1 MATFRDRF
9 AETITEEDIER
20 TRRDRL
26 AHLAQERARM
36 EMANRLGID
45 AEYLGTLQDQA
56 NNQIQSQMPNQSE
69 LTIDPIELTIPRQQ
83 QPRYQSGF
91 DGQMIRQGTVVPPQ
105 TNTTGLSLLG
115 ENATSLANDIV
126 NRRRNRISNQPQ
138 ASMPTSSANNPV
150 MTGILQALSG
160 NTGMVTGSPSGY
172 LPEMI
177 RAQSQ
182 QPQID
187 REAGVDYRSG
197 SPDGY
202 ISAMENASMNPT
214 RFSGLLGQPGV
225 EQRQISGARRD
236 VVDMSNPIPID
247 PVRPDVQYIEENQN
261 IDQYALG
268 QEESKLGLKPGGGT
282 GLKSDLID
290 YAKDGSGAVLYNG
303 QNTGLTADELN
314 EAQQRLSGNYGS
326 QDHYQKTFGNK
337 EFLLA
342 VALGLNSLSTFPNQ
356 QWGKF
361 LEGQMQSIQKRK
373 GAIDGAN
380 WLLSKGRRDLAEA
393 VATGALDFDKA
404 YAEFTKKPEETFR
417 ELTAE
422 EYKAMGHDPLT
433 SGRIQ
438 VSETTGKL
446 SGFGS
451 KAPVTNINVGD
462 KVSDEMGKLLVEGDV
477 EVYRNAPKAARRVS
491 DLNNTADAIIRGA
504 VSEGKEGFETGPF
517 AEFRKSVDSFL
528 VGFGNRDEKVVNR
541 LNDAQLIDATLG
553 ADVFGAI
560 GELGIGARGLDTP
573 NEREFLRQ
581 VLTGT
586 TQTTPAALLY
596 MTYLR
601 QKIQKG
607 IIDTYNEYLD
617 SGVYGKYKESRNM
630 QKVQSPPTIF
640 VDEKGKPKEFNSFK
654 EMQEWLADQK
664 AQYSESTTTQGVGTV
679 TKDGIE
685 YEIEEVQ

>member
-69 LTIDPIELTIPRQQ
+69 LTIDPIELTIPSQP

-105 TNTTGLSLLG
+105 PNTTGLSLLG

-126 NRRRNRISNQPQ
+126 NRRRNRISNQSQ

-172 LPEMI
+172 SPEMI

-303 QNTGLTADELN
+303 ENTGVTADELN
-314 EAQQRLSGNYGS
+314 EAHQRLSGNYGS
-326 QDHYQKTFGNK
+326 QDHYQKTFGNQ

-342 VALGLNSLSTFPNQ
+342 LAIGLNSLSTFPNQ
-356 QWGKF
+356 QWGQF
-361 LEGQMQSIQKRK
+361 LQGQMQSIQKRK

-380 WLLSKGRRDLAEA
+380 WLLSKGRKDLAEA

-404 YAEFTKKPEETFR
+404 YAEFTKKPESKYR

-438 VSETTGKL
+438 IDEITGKL

-451 KAPVTNINVGD
+451 KAPVTNITVGSGSKERD
-462 KVSDEMGKLLVEGDV
+462 KVFAQKYTEYVEKIPGQVQQINTLRDV
-477 EVYRNAPKAARRVS
+477 
-491 DLNNTADAIIRGA
+491 LNSLEDGTI
-504 VSEGKEGFETGPF
+504 ETG
-517 AEFRKSVDSFL
+517 L
-528 VGFGNRDEKVVNR
+528 VQGSLPEWAGILLYPNSI
-541 LNDAQLIDATLG
+541 DAQNRVAGIVQQTLRETLG
-553 ADVFGAI
+553 AQF
-560 GELGIGARGLDTP
+560 T
-573 NEREFLRQ
+573 EREGNNLLKRAWNLSLPTEVNIRNTRDLLEKAIAFTEERMAQ
-581 VLTGT
+581 VAYFETNGT
-586 TQTTPAALLY
+586 LDGYNSEGLIKARNELMKIKDALVAPLS
-596 MTYLR
+596 
-601 QKIQKG
+601 
-607 IIDTYNEYLD
+607 D
-617 SGVYGKYKESRNM
+617 KE
-630 QKVQSPPTIF
+630 
-640 VDEKGKPKEFNSFK
+640 KE
-654 EMQEWLADQK
+654 
-664 AQYSESTTTQGVGTV
+664 AQQDLEDAE
-679 TKDGIE
+679 KDGVRIRVRR
-685 YEIEEVQ
+685 IN

>member
-1 MATFRDRF
+1 MATFRDSF
-9 AETITEEDIER
+9 AETITEEDLR
-20 TRRDRL
+20 RNRRDRL

-69 LTIDPIELTIPRQQ
+69 LTIDPIELTIPSQP

-105 TNTTGLSLLG
+105 PNTTGLSLLG

-126 NRRRNRISNQPQ
+126 NRRRNRISSERQATNQSP

-160 NTGMVTGSPSGY
+160 GNEMVTGSPAGY
-172 LPEMI
+172 SPEMI

-187 REAGVDYRSG
+187 REAGVAYRSG

-202 ISAMENASMNPT
+202 ISPMENASMNPT

-247 PVRPDVQYIEENQN
+247 PVRPDVQYIQENQN
-261 IDQYALG
+261 IDQYGLG

-282 GLKSDLID
+282 GLKSPLID
-290 YAKDGSGAVLYNG
+290 YAKDGSGDVLYNG
-303 QNTGLTADELN
+303 QNTGVKADELN

-326 QDHYQKTFGNK
+326 QDHYQKTFGNQ

-342 VALGLNSLSTFPNQ
+342 LAIGLNSLSTFPNQ
-356 QWGKF
+356 QWGQF
-361 LEGQMQSIQKRK
+361 LQGQMQSIQKRK

-404 YAEFTKKPEETFR
+404 YAEFTKKPESKYR

-438 VSETTGKL
+438 IDEITGKL
-446 SGFGS
+446 SGFGT
-451 KAPVTNINVGD
+451 KAPVTNINMPAGPKKRDEVFGA
-462 KVSDEMGKLLVEGDV
+462 KVPEYLEKIPGQVQQINTLRDV
-477 EVYRNAPKAARRVS
+477 LNALE
-491 DLNNTADAIIRGA
+491 DGTI
-504 VSEGKEGFETGPF
+504 ETGLLQGTLPEWAGIYLF
-517 AEFRKSVDSFL
+517 PTSVDAQ
-528 VGFGNRDEKVVNR
+528 NRVAGIVQQTLRE
-541 LNDAQLIDATLG
+541 TLG
-553 ADVFGAI
+553 AQF
-560 GELGIGARGLDTP
+560 T
-573 NEREFLRQ
+573 EREGNNLLKRAWNLSLPTEINIRNTRTLLEKAIAFTDERMAQ
-581 VLTGT
+581 VDWFMKHDSLDGYNSDALDKARNELDKIKRELIAPLT
-586 TQTTPAALLY
+586 
-596 MTYLR
+596 
-601 QKIQKG
+601 
-607 IIDTYNEYLD
+607 D
-617 SGVYGKYKESRNM
+617 KE
-630 QKVQSPPTIF
+630 K
-640 VDEKGKPKEFNSFK
+640 
-654 EMQEWLADQK
+654 K
-664 AQYSESTTTQGVGTV
+664 AQENLEDAE
-679 TKDGIE
+679 KDGVRIRVRR
-685 YEIEEVQ
+685 IN

>member
-1 MATFRDRF
+1 MATFRDSF
-9 AETITEEDIER
+9 AETITEEDLR
-20 TRRDRL
+20 RNRRDRL

-45 AEYLGTLQDQA
+45 AEYLGTLRDQA
-56 NNQIQSQMPNQSE
+56 DNQIQNQMPNE
-69 LTIDPIELTIPRQQ
+69 LTIDPIELTIPSQP

-105 TNTTGLSLLG
+105 PNTTGLSLLG

-126 NRRRNRISNQPQ
+126 NRRRNRISNQSQ

-150 MTGILQALSG
+150 MTGILQALSQPQSVQ
-160 NTGMVTGSPSGY
+160 NVTGSPAGY
-172 LPEMI
+172 SPEMI

-182 QPQID
+182 QPRID

-197 SPDGY
+197 SPAGY
-202 ISAMENASMNPT
+202 MSAMENESMNPT

-225 EQRQISGARRD
+225 EQRQISGAPRD
-236 VVDMSNPIPID
+236 VVDRSNPIPID
-247 PVRPDVQYIEENQN
+247 PVMAPVQYIEENQN
-261 IDQYALG
+261 IDQYGLG
-268 QEESKLGLKPGGGT
+268 EEESRLGLKPGGGV

-290 YAKDGSGAVLYNG
+290 YAKDGSGDVLYNG
-303 QNTGLTADELN
+303 QNTGVKADELN

-326 QDHYQKTFGNK
+326 QDHYQKTFGNQ

-342 VALGLNSLSTFPNQ
+342 LAIGLNSLSTFPNQ
-356 QWGKF
+356 QWGQF
-361 LEGQMQSIQKRK
+361 LQGQMQSIQKRK

-393 VATGALDFDKA
+393 VATGTLDFDKA

-422 EYKAMGHDPLT
+422 EYKAIGHDPIT
-433 SGRIQ
+433 GGRIQ
-438 VSETTGKL
+438 VSETTGL
-446 SGFGS
+446 RRGGS
-451 KAPVTNINVGD
+451 YTKSTAPTVNLNVGE
-462 KVSDEMGKLLVEGDV
+462 KGFEQMGKEFAKGDV
-477 EVYRNAPKAARRVS
+477 ELVGNARKAVGRIS
-491 DLNNTADAIIRGA
+491 SLNNTSEAIIRGA
-504 VSEGKEGFETGPF
+504 ASEGKEGFETGPF
-517 AEFRKSVDSFL
+517 AEFRKGVDAFL
-528 VGFGNRDEKVVNR
+528 VGFGNRDKQRVSR
-541 LNDAQLIDATLG
+541 LSDAELINATLG

-573 NEREFLRQ
+573 AEREFLRQ

-586 TQTTPAALLY
+586 IETTPAALLY
-596 MTYLR
+596 MSYLR
-601 QKIQKG
+601 QKIQRG
-607 IIDTYNEYLD
+607 TIDTYNEYLD
-617 SGVYGKYKESRNM
+617 SGVYGPYAEQRNM
-630 QKVQSPPTIF
+630 QKIQSPETIF
-640 VDEKGKPKEFNSFK
+640 GREFNNYK
-654 EMQEWLADQK
+654 EMQDWLEEQK
-664 AQYSESTTTQGVGTV
+664 AQYSESTTTQGAGTV